1 MFAGRHV
8 GQASVTRDPS
18 HRRPSPTPRNTM
30 SGGFATR
37 FLLEVDELL
46 NQVRVGVVTVD
57 RARRHATYRPRPY
70 SCIFVSTGS
79 KTVSACV
86 LD

>member
-46 NQVRVGVVTVD
+46 NQVRVGVV
-57 RARRHATYRPRPY
+57 YG
-70 SCIFVSTGS
+70 STTALETCGAG
-79 KTVSACV
+79 VSANESFD
-86 LD
+86 LRP